1 MPEVF
6 SEGAFLTRQWL
17 SKSWSLLRTIL
28 KSLIFLVGVEDRI
41 DAEVTVSREG
51 RISQLPLGDVRIF
64 S

>member
-6 SEGAFLTRQWL
+6 SEGTFLTRQWL